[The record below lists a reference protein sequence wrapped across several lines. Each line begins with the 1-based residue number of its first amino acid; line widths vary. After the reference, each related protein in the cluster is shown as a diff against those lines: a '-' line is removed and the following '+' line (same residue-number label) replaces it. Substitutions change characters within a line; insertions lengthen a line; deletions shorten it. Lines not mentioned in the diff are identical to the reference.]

1 MEFHCPNVLMDS
13 LIVGFEEVGFTGIKM
28 LLDVR
33 QWGLD
38 GISFGVMARAKPN
51 EAVEKEIW
59 AEKSFSSISTLF
71 FLATQVLNWW
81 FIQSFWLVAL

>member
-33 QWGLD
+33 QRGLD

-51 EAVEKEIW
+51 EAVDKEIGLR
-59 AEKSFSSISTLF
+59 ELQSNISMF
-71 FLATQVLNWW
+71 
-81 FIQSFWLVAL
+81 FWLLKF

>member
-33 QWGLD
+33 QRGLD

-59 AEKSFSSISTLF
+59 AGKSFSSISTL

-81 FIQSFWLVAL
+81 FIQSF

>member
-33 QWGLD
+33 QRGLD

-51 EAVEKEIW
+51 EAVEKEIGLR
-59 AEKSFSSISTLF
+59 ELQSSISMPF
-71 FLATQVLNWW
+71 FATQVLNWW
-81 FIQSFWLVAL
+81 

>member
-1 MEFHCPNVLMDS
+1 M
-13 LIVGFEEVGFTGIKM
+13 GFEEVGFTGIKM

-33 QWGLD
+33 QRGLD

-59 AEKSFSSISTLF
+59 AEMSFNVAYPCFFFGYSSF
-71 FLATQVLNWW
+71 K
-81 FIQSFWLVAL
+81 LVVIIIVEH

>member
-33 QWGLD
+33 Q
-38 GISFGVMARAKPN
+38 
-51 EAVEKEIW
+51 
-59 AEKSFSSISTLF
+59 
-71 FLATQVLNWW
+71 
-81 FIQSFWLVAL
+81 